1 MAELLKPRFE
11 RSKNMMEDVYF
22 GTAEETFAE
31 SGYHQESTLKPYNP
45 DDLFQKTGNYDIF
58 EDMAKDDQVSV
69 CMRLKTDLVVGT
81 GFDIFCGNPEHEEIK
96 DDLELALGED
106 MDVPFEDCLEEI
118 LTAYIYGFSLT
129 EKIFGY
135 RPDGSLT
142 LKMLKT
148 RHPATWLIHTDEKGN
163 ISRYQQ
169 LGTRKDKDIE
179 PKSLIHFVANR
190 KFQNPY
196 GTSDLRTAY
205 AAWFA
210 KRQIVRYYAI
220 FLEKAASPTPVARY
234 DKNAPPEAVTDIFN
248 AIKSFQTKTALAM
261 PKDIEVE
268 FLESK
273 SAGEAYDKA
282 IAIFNMFIGRSLF
295 VPDLL
300 GLHGAQTGGGSY
312 SLGTEQIGLFMK
324 HIGRRRRALEAMVN
338 REIIWPI
345 VFHNWGYVDDYPKF
359 KLRPIS
365 DQDAFEAAKLWVE
378 AAKSRIYKPTVDE
391 VNHFRSLVKFPEG
404 EVEEYGP
411 DAQVSPFPQNQA
423 GSGGVGQPQVGIVAE
438 QKEDE
443 PEETEQ
449 GEGEKDVEGEAPG
462 NGASEEKEG
471 PRSFAL
477 KDLPPGEYHK
487 KVDFKAIEKQMN
499 AFDDALIR
507 DLKPIVTLA
516 IEDLFDQIAEK
527 KVIQKSDPSKLETI
541 KVKKLKDIRTLL
553 RRSLR
558 DIWVEGQATAKSEL
572 FKGQFAKSTVLPDEA
587 FLNIL
592 DQELFNYIGDWEYK
606 VTQRARDAAI
616 AAIKDGNSITQ
627 FVTANV
633 EGSIEEAVVSLE
645 RYARTK
651 HTEVMNKGRLS
662 FFEKSNVV
670 EAYQYS
676 AIMDSKTSYICA
688 SLDGNVFVAG
698 EQPVPPMHFNCRSIL
713 IPITKYESYTPTE
726 EIEGMDPQA
735 FIEENVGKGFPVK

>member
-1 MAELLKPRFE
+1 MAEVAAVRPKFE
-11 RSKNMMEDVYF
+11 RSRNLMEDVYF
-22 GTAEETFAE
+22 GTAEETFQE
-31 SGYHQESTLKPYNP
+31 SGYYPDSTVKPYNP
-45 DDLFQKTGNYDIF
+45 DDLYQKTGNYDIF

-81 GFDIFCGNPEHEEIK
+81 GFDIFCSNPEHELIK
-96 DDLELALGED
+96 DDLELALNED

-163 ISRYQQ
+163 VEKYQQ
-169 LGTRKDKDIE
+169 LGTRKDKEIE

-196 GTSDLRTAY
+196 GTSDLRSAY
-205 AAWFA
+205 TAWFA

-248 AIKSFQTKTALAM
+248 AIKSFQTKTALVM

-273 SAGEAYDKA
+273 SSGEAYDKA

-312 SLGTEQIGLFMK
+312 SLGTEQIALFMK
-324 HIGRRRRALEAMVN
+324 HIGRRRRALESMIN
-338 REIIWPI
+338 REIIWPL
-345 VFHNWGYVDDYPKF
+345 VFHNFGYVDDYPKF

-365 DQDAFEAAKLWVE
+365 DADAMEAAKLWVE
-378 AAKSRIYKPTVDE
+378 AAKSRIYKPTSDE
-391 VNHFRSLVKFPEG
+391 VNYFRTLVKFPEG

-411 DAQVSPFPQNQA
+411 DAQVAQVQANQGA
-423 GSGGVGQPQVGIVAE
+423 ARVEI
-438 QKEDE
+438 ED
-443 PEETEQ
+443 
-449 GEGEKDVEGEAPG
+449 A
-462 NGASEEKEG
+462 EEKETEIEEIE
-471 PRSFAL
+471 PREDAENLEGKAEDNRPEQKTFKLGAY
-477 KDLPPGEYHK
+477 PPGDYHR
-487 KVDFKAIEKQMN
+487 KVDFKAIEKQMS
-499 AFDDALIR
+499 AFDEALIR

-516 IEDLFDQIAEK
+516 IEDVYDQINDK
-527 KVIQKSDPSKLETI
+527 KVIQKQDPAKLETV
-541 KVKKLKDIRTLL
+541 KVKKLKDIRTLM

-558 DIWVEGQATAKSEL
+558 DIWVEGESSAKSEL
-572 FKGQFAKSTVLPDEA
+572 FKGQFAKSTVLPDEK
-587 FLNIL
+587 FLEIL
-592 DQELFNYIGDWEYK
+592 DQELFDFIGDWEYK
-606 VTQRARDAAI
+606 VTQRARQAAI
-616 AAIKDGNSITQ
+616 AAIKDGQSISS

-633 EGSIEEAVVSLE
+633 EGSIGEAMVSLE
-645 RYARTK
+645 RYSRTK

-662 FFEKSNVV
+662 FFEKSGVV
-670 EAYQYS
+670 TGYQYS
-676 AIMDSKTSYICA
+676 AIMDSKTSEICSA
-688 SLDGNVFVAG
+688 LDGKFFEAG
-698 EQPVPPMHFNCRSIL
+698 SQPIPPMHFNCRSLL
-713 IPITKYESYTPTE
+713 IPITKYESFTPTKSIGGQSPE
-726 EIEGMDPQA
+726 D
-735 FIEENVGKGFPVK
+735 FLTDNVGKGFPVK